1 MEELERNIIIIALD
15 NLIHSYNIALED
27 NEITQEYRDFL
38 QTSIDLAYQIIYKFN
53 KPQWN
58 QL

>member
-1 MEELERNIIIIALD
+1 MSENAYVCPYCQSENIQ
-15 NLIHSYNIALED
+15 SYNIALED
-27 NEITQEYRDFL
+27 NEITQEDKDFL